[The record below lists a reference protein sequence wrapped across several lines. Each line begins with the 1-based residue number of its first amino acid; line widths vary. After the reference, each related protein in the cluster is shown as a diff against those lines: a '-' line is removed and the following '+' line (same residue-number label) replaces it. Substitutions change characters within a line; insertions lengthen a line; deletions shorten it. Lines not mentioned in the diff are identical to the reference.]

1 MLTIGIES
9 SGLVAGA
16 AIIRDGLLVA
26 EYNVQYKK
34 THSQTLLP
42 MLEEICRMTETDPG
56 DADCFAVSAG
66 PGSFTG
72 LRIGSSTVKGL
83 ALVKGKPVAEIPS
96 VEAIAAGLWGCTGLV
111 VPLMDARRNQVYTGI
126 YTFEGEGEDMSMRT
140 IMDQRPMDI
149 EELARKLNSIDDVIY
164 FLGDGVPTYLDRIRE
179 LIKTP
184 YRLAPAGMN
193 RQRASS
199 VARLGEQYLKEGRV
213 VPGEAHKPL
222 YMRPSQA
229 ERERAEKQ
237 GIPSGGI

>member
-1 MLTIGIES
+1 
-9 SGLVAGA
+9 
-16 AIIRDGLLVA
+16 
-26 EYNVQYKK
+26 
-34 THSQTLLP
+34 
-42 MLEEICRMTETDPG
+42 
-56 DADCFAVSAG
+56 
-66 PGSFTG
+66 
-72 LRIGSSTVKGL
+72 
-83 ALVKGKPVAEIPS
+83 
-96 VEAIAAGLWGCTGLV
+96 
-111 VPLMDARRNQVYTGI
+111 
-126 YTFEGEGEDMSMRT
+126 
-140 IMDQRPMDI
+140 MDQRPMDI
-149 EELARKLNSIDDVIY
+149 EDLARKLNSIDDVIY

-184 YRLAPAGMN
+184 YRLAPAGVN